1 MQGPEPR
8 PILPRQSPQVVLYQ
22 ICLPVCIPSAP
33 STCPSLPSGLST
45 GTHRRSLC
53 RGSGPTP
60 PPAAAA
66 GQSSSL
72 CRAHCTLHRPHSTA
86 SPDCLCALGSRTPH
100 TQKKAGHPT
109 EIQNPTGLA
118 GSGADVLGPGGGER
132 GDSGSFFMAEEPLL
146 TKRLEFTICRS
157 RKSFSPGHIT
167 LSCQLHQV
175 GLAAPL
181 IKLGLRT
188 VFRVKKA
195 SVLTTVL
202 PHPRSI
208 IYMVKKTSPCRQRS
222 I

>member
-22 ICLPVCIPSAP
+22 TRLPVCIPPAP
-33 STCPSLPSGLST
+33 STCLSLPGGFST
-45 GTHRRSLC
+45 GTHGRSLC
-53 RGSGPTP
+53 QGSGPTP
-60 PPAAAA
+60 PPAVAA

-72 CRAHCTLHRPHSTA
+72 WGAHCTLHRPPQHCK
-86 SPDCLCALGSRTPH
+86 PHCLCALGSRTPH

-109 EIQNPTGLA
+109 EIRNPTGLA
-118 GSGADVLGPGGGER
+118 GSGADVLGPAGGER
-132 GDSGSFFMAEEPLL
+132 GNSDSFFMAEEPLL
-146 TKRLEFTICRS
+146 TKRLECTICRS

-202 PHPRSI
+202 PPPRSI
-208 IYMVKKTSPCRQRS
+208 S
-222 I
+222 IW